1 MAEKGF
7 EIKEKAIILME
18 NMKQQTNKKEK
29 LGEKFRIKF
38 VVVTIFALPCFCD

>member
-18 NMKQQTNKKEK
+18 NMKQQKKRK
-29 LGEKFRIKF
+29 KVG
-38 VVVTIFALPCFCD
+38 